1 MIDCGIDELSGGIT
15 KEGVMAGHPL
25 LGYILLNLDCLQRSG
40 KIKPWIMSW
49 WPTKERGGLKLCT
62 SDDWYKGTNNDGC
75 YLWTPPQA
83 AADAAVE
90 EMGKAIQKRPYTC
103 HMMIL
108 PRLLTSR

>member
-1 MIDCGIDELSGGIT
+1 MLRLLNLQVKGNLILHLIHILGTRTIYCGIDELPGGIT

-75 YLWTPPQA
+75 YLWTPPPA
-83 AADAAVE
+83 AVDAAVE
-90 EMGKAIQKRPYTC
+90 
-103 HMMIL
+103 
-108 PRLLTSR
+108 